1 MWRYLCL
8 LLNSDQVSCEQ
19 LAEAGDILGKQR
31 KSEPQQPVAHSA
43 VSDDLIRFL
52 VSGALRNPAR
62 GLAALASL
70 SQWPLPG
77 ASVASGIA
85 IAC

>member
-43 VSDDLIRFL
+43 VSGDFIRFL
-52 VSGALRNPAR
+52 VQERCAT
-62 GLAALASL
+62 
-70 SQWPLPG
+70 LPG
-77 ASVASGIA
+77 TWRRWLPSASGHCLEPLLLQEA
-85 IAC
+85 P